1 MLVFVAAGLADPP
14 PGTGFMFTLQSL
26 AKMMMMGVM
35 IMRDDVCGLFST
47 NIPMIPP
54 YSIWQNFEAIWPK
67 YELLRLEDKF
77 NNKKFCCKIP
87 EKIWLNIKH
96 FIKRKIK
103 IKIVCFLSRQSLQ
116 YYPQKDEHF
125 HIGYFYLCM
134 SEIGRKNW
142 NLGKSYTVK
151 QYNNDFNP
159 RAVEFDQ
166 IIAACM
172 ASCCKLKAQVNPY
185 SGVDGRFFSNSAAN
199 LYLPYEKMPV

>member
-54 YSIWQNFEAIWPK
+54 PYSIWQNFEAIWPK

-96 FIKRKIK
+96 FIKRKIE
-103 IKIVCFLSRQSLQ
+103 IVCLFSYQSLICII
-116 YYPQKDEHF
+116 KHF
-125 HIGYFYLCM
+125 F
-134 SEIGRKNW
+134 RN
-142 NLGKSYTVK
+142 
-151 QYNNDFNP
+151 
-159 RAVEFDQ
+159 VEFL
-166 IIAACM
+166 I
-172 ASCCKLKAQVNPY
+172 L
-185 SGVDGRFFSNSAAN
+185 FFQPWEVQTLITVLLDWENLCHDTLETPIG
-199 LYLPYEKMPV
+199 LYLDFWSRPSLLHSYK